1 LRPEVLVSE
10 RLSAICVYCASSPGS
25 DPAFD
30 TVAASFGRL
39 LAERQLGLVYGGGHV
54 GLMGVLADAALAA
67 GGSVHGVITRALQDK
82 EVAHQRLTA
91 MTVVETMHE
100 RKAAM
105 ADLADGFVML
115 PGGFGT
121 LDEFFE
127 VVTWTQL
134 GIHSKPCGILNVN
147 GFFDPLLVFID
158 GAARERLVRPEHR
171 DMLIV
176 ETDPAAILDRLGSAV
191 PVAVDKWLDRSER

>member
-1 LRPEVLVSE
+1 VSDT
-10 RLSAICVYCASSPGS
+10 LSAVCVYCASSPGV
-25 DPAFD
+25 DPAFHAA
-30 TVAASFGRL
+30 AASFGRA

-54 GLMGVLADAALAA
+54 GLMGVLADAVLSA
-67 GGSVHGVITRALQDK
+67 GGSVHGVMTRSLVQK
-82 EVAHQRLTA
+82 EVAHQGLTA

-134 GIHSKPCGILNVN
+134 GIHAKSCGILNVS
-147 GFFDPLLVFID
+147 GFFDSLLAFVER
-158 GAARERLVRPEHR
+158 AARERLVRSEHR

-176 ETDPAAILDRLGSAV
+176 ETDPTAILDRLGAAA
-191 PVAVDKWLDRSER
+191 PVTIDKWLDRSAR

>member
-1 LRPEVLVSE
+1 MEVLVSKT
-10 RLSAICVYCASSPGS
+10 LSAVCVYCASSPGV
-25 DPAFD
+25 DPAFEA
-30 TVAASFGRL
+30 TVASFGRL

-67 GGSVHGVITRALQDK
+67 GGSVHGVITRALEDK

-147 GFFDPLLVFID
+147 GFFDSLLVFIER
-158 GAARERLVRPEHR
+158 ATRERLVRPEHR

-176 ETDPAAILDRLGSAV
+176 ETDAAAVLDRLSSAV
-191 PVAVDKWLDRSER
+191 PVAADKWLDRSER

>member
-1 LRPEVLVSE
+1 VLVSE
-10 RLSAICVYCASSPGS
+10 TLSAVCVYCGSSPGA
-25 DPAFD
+25 DPAFAAA
-30 TVAASFGRL
+30 AASFGRV
-39 LAERQLGLVYGGGHV
+39 LAERRVGVVYGGGHV
-54 GLMGVLADAALAA
+54 GLMGALADAALAA
-67 GGSVHGVITRALQDK
+67 GGSVHGVITRALEQK
-82 EVAHQRLTA
+82 ELAHDGLTA

-134 GIHSKPCGILNVN
+134 GIHSKPCGVLNVS
-147 GFFDPLLVFID
+147 GYFDPLLAFVER
-158 GAARERLVRPEHR
+158 AAEERLVRAEHR

-176 ETDPAAILDRLGSAV
+176 ETDPDAMLDRLAAAT
-191 PVAVDKWLDRSER
+191 PAPVDKWLDRTER